1 MIGMPKSGAFGLGR
15 SSPTAELSNTV
26 AITDAKWN
34 WPVVDQQVV
43 SLLSEFGE
51 IARLDTSL
59 VTVAGCLLV
68 TFFDVRCSQRLMLS
82 GIATTKPFPP
92 AAHDCRT
99 VRVNMLAFAERVG
112 EASGGFSQFG
122 ELADISLQGDA
133 AIVEFYDIRSGHM
146 LLAASQGTAVPWVW
160 QPSMLDAS
168 KMESPEMTGPEDLL
182 QLIGAEPLAGLLH
195 AAQGQVSPED
205 DGSLGS
211 PQDDKKGAQA
221 AERGNRPL
229 RTKVS
234 NKEFQKYDIDV
245 DRIQLG
251 KDPRTTVMVRNI
263 PNGCSRKC
271 FLQFLEKNALGD
283 RFTFFYMP
291 CKEHRNVPAGFAF
304 INFVSPMDVLKLFVL
319 LKTGSWSDFMK
330 NQSKAPALSYARF
343 QGHQELSDHFSS
355 SAVLH
360 EQDPEK
366 RPIFRPENLTKSENL
381 AMVTPPA
388 LQMPASFMPG
398 GYDEN
403 PGLGIFGPGEQSL
416 DKLGNLKGMHETSSQ
431 VDKGKISGLPMYLKP
446 DNFAIGA

>member
-1 MIGMPKSGAFGLGR
+1 
-15 SSPTAELSNTV
+15 
-26 AITDAKWN
+26 
-34 WPVVDQQVV
+34 
-43 SLLSEFGE
+43 
-51 IARLDTSL
+51 
-59 VTVAGCLLV
+59 
-68 TFFDVRCSQRLMLS
+68 
-82 GIATTKPFPP
+82 
-92 AAHDCRT
+92 
-99 VRVNMLAFAERVG
+99 
-112 EASGGFSQFG
+112 
-122 ELADISLQGDA
+122 
-133 AIVEFYDIRSGHM
+133 
-146 LLAASQGTAVPWVW
+146 
-160 QPSMLDAS
+160 MLDAS

-319 LKTGSWSDFMK
+319 LKTLGWKSPR
-330 NQSKAPALSYARF
+330 ATHLLA
-343 QGHQELSDHFSS
+343 S
-355 SAVLH
+355 SASCCH
-360 EQDPEK
+360 
-366 RPIFRPENLTKSENL
+366 
-381 AMVTPPA
+381 VT
-388 LQMPASFMPG
+388 
-398 GYDEN
+398 
-403 PGLGIFGPGEQSL
+403 GPDRGA
-416 DKLGNLKGMHETSSQ
+416 TS
-431 VDKGKISGLPMYLKP
+431 
-446 DNFAIGA
+446 

>member
-1 MIGMPKSGAFGLGR
+1 MFGMPKSGAFGLGR

-43 SLLSEFGE
+43 SVLSEFGE

-68 TFFDVRCSQRLMLS
+68 TFFDVRCAQRLMLS
-82 GIATTKPFPP
+82 GIAQVKPFPP

-112 EASGGFSQFG
+112 EAGGGFSQFG
-122 ELADISLQGDA
+122 EVADISLQGDA

-160 QPSMLDAS
+160 QPSVLDA
-168 KMESPEMTGPEDLL
+168 KMENPEMTGPEDLL
-182 QLIGAEPLAGLLH
+182 QMIGAEPLAGFLQ
-195 AAQGQVSPED
+195 AAQGLVPPED
-205 DGSLGS
+205 EASLGS
-211 PQDDKKGAQA
+211 PQDDKKAAQAA

-245 DRIQLG
+245 DKIQLG
-251 KDPRTTVMVRNI
+251 KDPRTTTMVRNI
-263 PNGCSRKC
+263 PNGCSRKS

-319 LKTGSWSDFMK
+319 LKTGSWGDFMK

-366 RPIFRPENLTKSENL
+366 RPIFRPENLAKSENL
-381 AMVTPPA
+381 MITPPV
-388 LQMPASFMPG
+388 LQMPTFLPG
-398 GYDEN
+398 GYDDK
-403 PGLGIFGPGEQSL
+403 PGLGIFGPGDQSL

-431 VDKGKISGLPMYLKP
+431 VDKDPCLPVPGFEAHKVSV
-446 DNFAIGA
+446 AGS